1 MGSPDTWSSLLQVA
15 GASLGQLPQLLNPL
29 VGYFFWLVVLFVYWQ
44 ARRAA
49 RLEEAIYGRPIN
61 PPLRRTVSAMGY
73 GLVAGIAGTLLI
85 TLLGI
90 PLGATDIAYVWPL
103 ALLLLLVDPRLL
115 CFAYAG
121 SALILANLIFGWPP
135 VHAAG
140 LLGLVAVLHL
150 VEGVLVALDPEKIVT
165 PLYVRTRDHGT
176 VGGFFVQRFWPV
188 PLVIVLFLPGV
199 QAAPVAG
206 NIPTPAWWPL
216 ISPVAGALAS
226 SSLFV
231 LLPIAAGLGYAD
243 IALTRPAVRKSAATA
258 LLLLL
263 YAAVLLLLAVLGG
276 HARAWLWLGALFAAG
291 AHEWLARHGG
301 GSEVRGVPYLSKP
314 ERGVRILDVLPDSPA
329 ERLGLRSGQVI
340 EAVNGTPVSDRAA
353 LADAVAAASFFLAMD
368 VDGREVEWNRHRGG
382 LGDLGVIPV
391 PEPTDPAHADLTRRR
406 PALAIVGWLQRLRL
420 RRMRP

>member
-1 MGSPDTWSSLLQVA
+1 VTTWHSLLQIA
-15 GASLGQLPQLLNPL
+15 GASLALLPQLLNPL

-49 RLEEAIYGRPIN
+49 GLEQALYGRPVN
-61 PPLRRTVSAMGY
+61 PPLRRTLTACGY

-90 PLGATDIAYVWPL
+90 PLGTSDIASVWPL

-121 SALILANLIFGWPP
+121 SALIVANLIFGWPP

-165 PLYVRTRDHGT
+165 PLYVRTQEHGT

-188 PLVIVLFLPGV
+188 PLVIVLFLPGAP
-199 QAAPVAG
+199 AAAVTG
-206 NIPTPAWWPL
+206 NIPTPDWWPL
-216 ISPVAGALAS
+216 VPPVAGALAS

-243 IALTRPAVRKSAATA
+243 IALTRPAGRKSSATA
-258 LLLLL
+258 LLLCL
-263 YAAVLLLLAVLGG
+263 YSGVLLILAVLGS
-276 HARAWLWLGALFAAG
+276 HRSAWLWAGAAFAAG

-301 GSEVRGVPYLSKP
+301 GSELRGEPYFRKP
-314 ERGVRILDVLPDSPA
+314 ERGVRILDVIPGSPA
-329 ERLGLRSGQVI
+329 EAMGLASGQVI
-340 EAVNGTPVSDRAA
+340 QAVNGTPVSDRAA
-353 LADAVAAASFFLAMD
+353 LAEAVAAASFFLALD
-368 VDGREVEWNRHRGG
+368 VDGREIEWNRHRGG
-382 LGDLGVIPV
+382 LTDLGVIPV

-406 PALAIVGWLQRLRL
+406 RALAVLGWLERLRL

>member
-1 MGSPDTWSSLLQVA
+1 M
-15 GASLGQLPQLLNPL
+15 NPL

-49 RLEEAIYGRPIN
+49 RLEEALYGRPLN
-61 PPLRRTVSAMGY
+61 PPLRRTLTAVGY
-73 GLVAGIAGTLLI
+73 GAVAGIAGTLLI

-103 ALLLLLVDPRLL
+103 ALLLLLIDPRLL

-121 SALILANLIFGWPP
+121 SALILSKLIFGWPP

-150 VEGVLVALDPEKIVT
+150 VEGVLVGLDPEKIVT
-165 PLYVRTRDHGT
+165 PLYVRTKEHGT

-188 PLVIVLFLPGV
+188 PLVIVLFVPGL
-199 QAAPVAG
+199 QASAAAG

-216 ISPVAGALAS
+216 VPPVAGALAS
-226 SSLFV
+226 TSLFV

-243 IALTRPAVRKSAATA
+243 IALTRPAVRKSGSTS

-263 YAAVLLLLAVLGG
+263 YSSVLLVLAVLGS
-276 HARAWLWLGALFAAG
+276 HDPAWLWPGALFAAG

-301 GSEVRGVPYLSKP
+301 GSELRGRPYFTKP

-329 ERLGLRSGQVI
+329 AHLGLRSGQVI
-340 EAVNGTPVSDRAA
+340 EAVNGTPVSDREA
-353 LADAVAAASFFLAMD
+353 LAEAVASASFFLSLD
-368 VDGREVEWNRHRGG
+368 VDGREVDWNRHRGG

-391 PEPTDPAHADLTRRR
+391 PEPTDPAHADMTRRR
-406 PALAIVGWLQRLRL
+406 PALAVVGWLERLRQ

>member
-1 MGSPDTWSSLLQVA
+1 MSQATWSSLAQVA
-15 GASLGQLPQLLNPL
+15 GASLQQLPQLLNPF

-49 RLEEAIYGRPIN
+49 RLEEALYGRPLN
-61 PPLRRTVSAMGY
+61 VPLRRTLSAVAY
-73 GLVAGIAGTLLI
+73 GVVAGVAGTLLI
-85 TLLGI
+85 TLIGI
-90 PLGATDIAYVWPL
+90 PLGAADIAYVWPL

-121 SALILANLIFGWPP
+121 SALILVKLIFGWPP

-150 VEGVLVALDPEKIVT
+150 VEGVLVAIDPEKIVT
-165 PLYVRTRDHGT
+165 PLYVRTKDHGT

-199 QAAPVAG
+199 QAASAAG
-206 NIPTPAWWPL
+206 NIPTPGWWPL
-216 ISPVAGALAS
+216 VPPVAGALAS
-226 SSLFV
+226 TSLYV

-243 IALTRPAVRKSAATA
+243 IALTRPASRKSLGTA
-258 LLLLL
+258 SLLCL
-263 YAAVLLLLAVLGG
+263 YSGVLLVLAVLGS
-276 HARAWLWLGALFAAG
+276 HNPAWLWAGAIFAAG

-301 GSEVRGVPYLSKP
+301 GSELRGQPYFGKA
-314 ERGVRILDVLPDSPA
+314 EDGVRILDVLPGSPA
-329 ERLGLRSGQVI
+329 EQLGLRSGQVI
-340 EAVNGTPVSDRAA
+340 QAVNGTPVADRMA
-353 LADAVAAASFFLAMD
+353 LATAVAAASFFLALD

-382 LGDLGVIPV
+382 LGELGVIPV
-391 PEPTDPAHADLTRRR
+391 PEPDDPPHADLTRPRR
-406 PALAIVGWLQRLRL
+406 ALAVVQWVEQLRM